1 MYLPAHTPMKFIQQI
16 KCNFYNCNVTIMTNC
31 TGGGGETEHRVTG
44 AGALITKEVTGDR
57 KEVMEFR
64 ITRGN

>member
-1 MYLPAHTPMKFIQQI
+1 
-16 KCNFYNCNVTIMTNC
+16 MTNC
-31 TGGGGETEHRVTG
+31 TGEGGETEHRVTG

-64 ITRGN
+64 ITRGNGQCLNTLNLFTPIQL